1 MHCLPLSDSKPYDLL
16 CRNPDA
22 VEWRR
27 YDRRSPVGN
36 RATMGQPTSV
46 NGAPLYCH
54 VETPS
59 YTFTL
64 PDLSSFPDDFRSY
77 LEKELIET
85 SSLKSL
91 ESSGHLNWWASES
104 SCQKLWPLATKGDGN
119 CLLHA
124 ASLGMWG
131 FHDRFLILRKALHLL
146 LTKGSRRHALWRR
159 WRWQQTHENG
169 QCGLEYTEAEWSREW
184 EFLVDIASPRPRN
197 KKSDEDRHS
206 ESTARNGIREQ
217 SDRCDIYESLD
228 QLHVFALA
236 HVLKRPIVIIADTVL
251 RDSSGEAFSPILFG
265 GIYLPLECS
274 SSECHRSPLVLC
286 FDTAHFSA
294 LVTMQQKDCSS
305 NTPAIIPITYRDRT
319 MLPLHFACDPGPDFT
334 WWKDEADEKIACQA
348 ALDDSARL
356 SLITRYMDIEE
367 IAVEKPAKAATLAS
381 SVHSHSSVAPFGS
394 SDSNCKR
401 KSWSRSMG
409 NLFLESYIT
418 GSKEKLLKLRA
429 RLRRRATPELVCT
442 FFGTSDPDA
451 MTASHRPWEAKM
463 GRPPT
468 STVSIQDVRS
478 NNLIVG
484 AKIET
489 QTHHQLMDEMINSY
503 LTTARHRFEEER
515 NGKPAAARRER
526 FSGDLSNAKFNFTC
540 INGSCNRTASHETNF
555 LCGECFEVQTQILE
569 SFTANSG
576 TRSPVQLEVEKGQM
590 ANNDVA
596 DQSVCLNSNPNET
609 HSCTVANSKFYVS
622 MIAPPIACL
631 SGTASNDACPTNWS
645 TNKEDVSSS
654 CLTVVRFDVVKEE
667 EAALMAKQKAFTLDN
682 DLQVASLSPSA
693 RRPSVE
699 LKYEVTRQVD
709 SAGFTRYRVADVAE
723 ESLGCSNSLC
733 SRYIAGHSTTCGL
746 CITSRM

>member
-1 MHCLPLSDSKPYDLL
+1 MHCLPLSNSKPYDLL
-16 CRNPDA
+16 CENSGS

-27 YDRRSPVGN
+27 YDERSAVGN
-36 RATMGQPTSV
+36 RGTIGQSTSV

-64 PDLSSFPDDFRSY
+64 PDLSSFPDDFRCY

-169 QCGLEYTEAEWSREW
+169 QCGLEYTEAEWTREW

-197 KKSDEDRHS
+197 KRSDEDRHS
-206 ESTARNGIREQ
+206 ESAARNGIREQ

-236 HVLKRPIVIIADTVL
+236 HVLKRPIVIISDTVL

-294 LVTMQQKDCSS
+294 LVTMQRKTCNS
-305 NTPAIIPITYRDRT
+305 NTPALIPITYRDRT

-334 WWKDEADEKIACQA
+334 WWKDEADKKIASQA
-348 ALDDSARL
+348 ALDDAARL

-367 IAVEKPAKAATLAS
+367 IAIEKPTKAATLAAS
-381 SVHSHSSVAPFGS
+381 IHNHSSIGPFGP

-429 RLRRRATPELVCT
+429 RLRRRGTPELVCT

-451 MTASHRPWEAKM
+451 MSTSRRPWEART
-463 GRPPT
+463 GRSPS

-484 AKIET
+484 ARIET

-515 NGKPAAARRER
+515 NGKPAVRRER

-540 INGSCNRTASHETNF
+540 INGSCNRLASHETNF
-555 LCGECFEVQTQILE
+555 LCDECFEVQTQILE

-576 TRSPVQLEVEKGQM
+576 AVASAQVDIEKSQM
-590 ANNDVA
+590 GNENGELNL
-596 DQSVCLNSNPNET
+596 LNSKSLPSEARPC
-609 HSCTVANSKFYVS
+609 SVANSKFYVNLV
-622 MIAPPIACL
+622 PPA
-631 SGTASNDACPTNWS
+631 S
-645 TNKEDVSSS
+645 TNGTSSENICATDWSDGKEDVSSS

-667 EAALMAKQKAFTLDN
+667 EGTAAAAKQKELTVDN
-682 DLQVASLSPSA
+682 DLQVASSLSPSA

-723 ESLGCSNSLC
+723 ESVGCSNSLC